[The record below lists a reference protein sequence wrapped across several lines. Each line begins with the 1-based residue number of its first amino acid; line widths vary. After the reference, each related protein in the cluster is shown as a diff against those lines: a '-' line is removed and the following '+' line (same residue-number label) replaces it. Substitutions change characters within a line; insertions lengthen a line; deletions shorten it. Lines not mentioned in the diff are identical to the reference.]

1 MTTDVK
7 ILWLRRVLVVKAF
20 LTVFVWGLPALLG
33 PLSILDILGLPIP
46 ADPIYLRLFGG
57 AATAWG
63 VLYWLA
69 RRDPARN
76 VAVLQAGIVDNA
88 LPTIAV
94 VVIGLTSGISSVF
107 IWLSALLTG
116 TFFLLF
122 LVLMPREGRAVAT

>member
-69 RRDPARN
+69 RKDPARN